1 MRMDNSL
8 NNKDYLPLDEETLK
22 QVDSLLTNI
31 KISTENLDK
40 KWSNNVK
47 EFSRNYYGENNN
59 RDYAIKQLFK
69 RRLEY
74 EEKLEELI
82 GETDRYGESILEMS
96 KDDRFIGIIADLFR
110 ELVKI
115 SRKFTLTHEVEGEI
129 DESVGK
135 KDYTLPSD
143 MLDIID
149 KWKKKVMAHPE
160 IHNLAQKKELEEDI
174 EKLEFQL
181 NKLYERKEYYERE
194 LGDEN
199 DKHEELIERINEK
212 EGRIRQNNLKNREEA
227 EIKVREEDNAVF
239 DLKEDLNTTESQIE
253 LLTEQLR
260 KLSFIKINQKKEINQ
275 RIDEYKG
282 RVVMLNRKIRTR
294 QDNMERILKERD
306 TIIDDRNSTLLKE
319 KAQLREVV
327 VDLAKTKAELNKI
340 DKEIDDLTEIIE
352 RKKAKLESLNKDM

>member
-22 QVDSLLTNI
+22 QVDSLLTDI

-40 KWSNNVK
+40 KWSNDVK
-47 EFSRNYYGENNN
+47 EFSKNYYGEKNN

-110 ELVKI
+110 ELVKL
-115 SRKFTLTHEVEGEI
+115 SRNFTLTHEVEGEI
-129 DESVGK
+129 DESIGK

-181 NKLYERKEYYERE
+181 KKLYERKEYYERE

-253 LLTEQLR
+253 LLTEELR

-282 RVVMLNRKIRTR
+282 RVIMLNRKIRTR

-306 TIIDDRNSTLLKE
+306 TIIDNRNSTLLKE

-352 RKKAKLESLNKDM
+352 RKKAKLESLNKDL